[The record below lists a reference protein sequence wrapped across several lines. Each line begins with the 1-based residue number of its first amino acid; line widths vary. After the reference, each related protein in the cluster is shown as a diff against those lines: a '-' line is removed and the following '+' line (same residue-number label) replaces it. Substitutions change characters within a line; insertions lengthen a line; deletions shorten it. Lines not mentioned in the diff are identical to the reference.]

1 MDQGAWWA
9 TVYGFT
15 RPGYNL
21 KIKLPPRPSPPN
33 AIYRLNAIPCIELV
47 IKLPMAFF
55 TELQHKMFSS
65 YMKHKRSHIDK
76 QS

>member
-9 TVYGFT
+9 IVHGFA

-21 KIKLPPRPSPPN
+21 KIKLPPPPSPPN
-33 AIYRLNAIPCIELV
+33 AIYRLNAIPCIELI

-55 TELQHKMFSS
+55 TELQQKG
-65 YMKHKRSHIDK
+65 
-76 QS
+76 